1 MFRATA
7 GEEADPTCATLLA
20 EGKAVWFTLLALF
33 GWHFPDAS
41 LELASGTTAKALQF
55 LLIGLGTITSV
66 YTAYRIAQTHFTNM
80 PKRRSFLPVAI
91 PVLALA
97 LFNVYLFV
105 QPMAH
110 RV

>member
-1 MFRATA
+1 M
-7 GEEADPTCATLLA
+7 
-20 EGKAVWFTLLALF
+20 
-33 GWHFPDAS
+33 
-41 LELASGTTAKALQF
+41 
-55 LLIGLGTITSV
+55 IGLGTITSL

-91 PVLALA
+91 LVLALA